1 MRGRSGVGGVAA
13 LFILLVIASLLS
25 VPAPVRGAP
34 GVDSIVIVDAP
45 GGAGSWVSSRDYK
58 FGNTDV
64 FWAAAY
70 NTTSGFVEDVSAYW
84 YSYGNPTGR
93 GGGVVWLNRTYGP
106 SVQVHAAG
114 FGTAEVYAYYY
125 PGVNQTYRSN
135 ATGPLRVSV
144 DNVDS
149 VIVRTERGGMGT
161 WVGATT
167 YGVGDDDFFYPAAY
181 NTSLGFL
188 GDIFSNW
195 TSSNTTVGYV
205 YPTSPGGTQCYN
217 GTADVC
223 YPLGRFHA
231 SAVGFTYV
239 TAEPIGT
246 SLSNT
251 TGKLTVTTVGIDY
264 VQIRDAPNGHGAVL
278 GSRTYYPR
286 EQDTFYAASYNTVFG
301 YRGDVTGTWTSN
313 NTAVCEP
320 KGYFGGTA
328 HGSSVQVL
336 LKVAGACSVTVV
348 AATPS
353 GPVSNVTGT
362 LTVLPRTV
370 VTVDDS
376 GGKDFLKIQDAVD
389 FAQAGYTVFI
399 FTGTYPEN
407 VVVRKELEIVGES
420 RTAVLIDG
428 RGLDG
433 VTIAADRVVLHEIT
447 ILNAHTGVLQIRTNN
462 TRVYDTTIK
471 NYDVGLFNEHTLNA
485 WVAYNLITRGRIGVV
500 TNVSYDDAIRW
511 NEISFN
517 SRYGAKSFDTR
528 LRNCFNWNNLHDNA
542 IGYFH
547 DPTSEYP
554 PMEFDGNVL
563 TGNGVGVKVEN
574 ASSVTLTNNTFT
586 GGSTGVQLLNSS
598 STVRSNTFAGVGV
611 AVVCRTSG
619 SNITNNVIDATSAGI
634 ACNGG
639 APRIEGNDVRVASG
653 EALLLSNLDRAI
665 VRGNDLHGGTLRVVG
680 SHLVELAAVHS
691 AVILQNSPV
700 DRLTLDAAS
709 RLEIRWTVRVRA
721 VEPGGAALAGATV
734 IVHDSLGSLVFV
746 GATGANGF
754 TTPALLTTEVRGG
767 GSVETRN
774 PFTFEVSTQG
784 GRAAVTM
791 VITSQ
796 TDVVVAVP
804 VPNPW
809 PMIVLVAAA
818 MTLTASLGAAFA
830 TERSR
835 FALLG
840 LLTPL
845 YTRLSKDKVL
855 ESYNRGRVYQYVALN
870 PGAHF
875 NGILAALDMNNG
887 LLVYHLEVLHR
898 EGLLR
903 SRSEGMYR
911 RFYTTDTQPPPILEN
926 GTTEAQLR
934 VLKAIQEMPGIT
946 QKELSRFLG
955 LRQSTLA
962 YQIDRLTAMGYVAA
976 EKQGRKVHY
985 LAKKGGN

>member
-1 MRGRSGVGGVAA
+1 MRGRSGAGGVAA
-13 LFILLVIASLLS
+13 LFFLLVIASLLA

-34 GVDSIVIVDAP
+34 GVDRIVIVDAP

-58 FGNTDV
+58 FGDTDV

-70 NTTSGFVEDVSAYW
+70 NNTAGFLSDVSVYW
-84 YSYGNPTGR
+84 YSNANPTGR

-114 FGTAEVYAYYY
+114 YGTAQVYAYYY
-125 PGVNQTYRSN
+125 GGVNQTYRVN
-135 ATGPLRVSV
+135 ETGPLRVSV

-149 VIVRTERGGMGT
+149 VIIRTDRGGTGT
-161 WVGATT
+161 WVGPTT
-167 YGVGDDDFFYPAAY
+167 YGVGDYDIFYAAAY
-181 NTSLGFL
+181 NTTLGFL

-195 TSSNTTVGYV
+195 TSSNATVGYI
-205 YPTSPGGTQCYN
+205 YPGSPGAQCYN

-223 YPLGRFHA
+223 YPSARFYA

-239 TAEPIGT
+239 TAEPVGT

-251 TGKLTVTTVGIDY
+251 TGRLTVTTIGIDY
-264 VQIRDAPNGHGAVL
+264 VQIRDAPNGHGIVL
-278 GSRTYYPR
+278 GNRTYYPR

-336 LKVAGACSVTVV
+336 LKVPGACAVTVV
-348 AATPS
+348 ASTPS

-376 GGKDFLKIQDAVD
+376 GGADFLRIQDAVD
-389 FAQAGYTVFI
+389 FAPAGYTVFI

-433 VTIAADRVVLHEIT
+433 VTIAADRVVLHELT
-447 ILNAHTGVLQIRTNN
+447 ILKTHTGVLQIRTNN

-471 NYDVGLFNEHTLNA
+471 DYDVGLFNEHTLNA
-485 WVAYNLITRGRIGVV
+485 WVAYNLITRGRIGVL

-517 SRYGAKSFDTR
+517 SKYGAKSFNTR
-528 LRNCFNWNNLHDNA
+528 LRNCFNWNNLHDNG

-619 SNITNNVIDATSAGI
+619 SNIT
-634 ACNGG
+634 
-639 APRIEGNDVRVASG
+639 
-653 EALLLSNLDRAI
+653 
-665 VRGNDLHGGTLRVVG
+665 
-680 SHLVELAAVHS
+680 
-691 AVILQNSPV
+691 
-700 DRLTLDAAS
+700 
-709 RLEIRWTVRVRA
+709 
-721 VEPGGAALAGATV
+721 
-734 IVHDSLGSLVFV
+734 
-746 GATGANGF
+746 
-754 TTPALLTTEVRGG
+754 
-767 GSVETRN
+767 
-774 PFTFEVSTQG
+774 
-784 GRAAVTM
+784 
-791 VITSQ
+791 
-796 TDVVVAVP
+796 
-804 VPNPW
+804 
-809 PMIVLVAAA
+809 
-818 MTLTASLGAAFA
+818 
-830 TERSR
+830 
-835 FALLG
+835 
-840 LLTPL
+840 
-845 YTRLSKDKVL
+845 
-855 ESYNRGRVYQYVALN
+855 
-870 PGAHF
+870 
-875 NGILAALDMNNG
+875 
-887 LLVYHLEVLHR
+887 
-898 EGLLR
+898 
-903 SRSEGMYR
+903 
-911 RFYTTDTQPPPILEN
+911 
-926 GTTEAQLR
+926 
-934 VLKAIQEMPGIT
+934 
-946 QKELSRFLG
+946 
-955 LRQSTLA
+955 
-962 YQIDRLTAMGYVAA
+962 
-976 EKQGRKVHY
+976 
-985 LAKKGGN
+985 

>member
-1 MRGRSGVGGVAA
+1 MRGRSGAGGVAA
-13 LFILLVIASLLS
+13 LFFLVMIAALLPVL
-25 VPAPVRGAP
+25 APVRGAP
-34 GVDSIVIVDAP
+34 TVDSIMIVDAP
-45 GGAGSWVSSRDYK
+45 SATGAWVSSRDYM
-58 FGNTDV
+58 FGDTDV

-70 NTTSGFVEDVSAYW
+70 NNTSGFLGTVPVHWFSNGY
-84 YSYGNPTGR
+84 PTGR
-93 GGGVVWLNRTYGP
+93 GGGVIWTNTSYGP
-106 SVQVHAAG
+106 SVEVHAAG
-114 FGTAEVYAYYY
+114 YGTAQLLAYYY
-125 PGVNQTYRSN
+125 GANQTYRSN
-135 ATGPLRVSV
+135 MTGPLRVSV

-149 VIVRTERGGMGT
+149 VIVRAERGGTGT
-161 WVGATT
+161 WVGPTT
-167 YGVGDDDFFYPAAY
+167 YSPGDYDLFYAAAY
-181 NTSLGFL
+181 NTTLGFL

-195 TSSNTTVGYV
+195 TSSNTTVGQV
-205 YPTSPGGTQCYN
+205 NTAIPAGQCPN
-217 GTADVC
+217 GTADIC
-223 YPLGRFHA
+223 YPSARFYA

-239 TAEPIGT
+239 TAEPVGT
-246 SLSNT
+246 PLSNT
-251 TGKLTVTTVGIDY
+251 TGKLTVMTIGTDS
-264 VQIRDAPNGHGAVL
+264 VQIRDAPNGHGTVL
-278 GSRTYYPR
+278 GNRTYYPR
-286 EQDTFYAASYNTVFG
+286 EQDTFYAASYNTVSG
-301 YRGDVTGTWTSN
+301 YRGEIVGEWTSN

-320 KGYFGGTA
+320 KGYSQGTA

-336 LKVAGACSVTVV
+336 FKAPGACSVTVV
-348 AATPS
+348 ASTPS

-362 LTVLPRTV
+362 LTVLRRTV

-376 GGKDFLKIQDAVD
+376 GGADFLTIQAAVD
-389 FAQAGYTVFI
+389 FAQTGDTVFI

-420 RTAVLIDG
+420 RTGVLIDG
-428 RGLDG
+428 GGLDG
-433 VTIAADRVVLHEIT
+433 VTIASDRVVLHNLT

-471 NYDVGLFNEHTLNA
+471 DCDVGVFDEHTLNA
-485 WVAYNLITRGRIGVV
+485 WVAFNLITHGRIGVL

-517 SRYGAKSFDTR
+517 SKYGAKSFNTR
-528 LRNCFNWNNLHDNA
+528 LRNCFNWNHLHDNA

-574 ASSVTLTNNTFT
+574 ASSVTLTNNTFM

-598 STVRSNTFAGVGV
+598 SIVNSNVFERVGV
-611 AVVCRTSG
+611 AVVCRASR
-619 SNITNNVIDATSAGI
+619 SNITNNVIGATSAGI
-634 ACNGG
+634 ACDGG
-639 APRIEGNDVRVASG
+639 APRIEWNDVRVASG
-653 EALLLSNLDRAI
+653 EALVLRNLDGAI
-665 VRGNDLHGGTLRVVG
+665 VRGNDLHGGTVRIVG
-680 SHLVELAAVHS
+680 SHLVELAAVDS
-691 AVILQNSPV
+691 AVILQDSTV

-709 RLEIRWTVRVRA
+709 RLEIRWTVRIRA

-734 IVHDSLGSLVFV
+734 VVHDSLGSLVFM
-746 GATGANGF
+746 GATGADGF
-754 TTPALLTTEVRGG
+754 TTPAVLITEVRGG

-774 PFTFEVSTQG
+774 PFVFEVSTLG
-784 GRAAVTM
+784 VRGTVTTS
-791 VITSQ
+791 ITGP

-809 PMIVLVAAA
+809 PMIALVSAA

-830 TERSR
+830 SERSR
-835 FALLG
+835 FALLA
-840 LLTPL
+840 LLVPL

-898 EGLLR
+898 EGLVR

-911 RFYTTDTQPPPILEN
+911 RFYTTDTVPPPLLEN

-946 QKELSRFLG
+946 QKELTRFLG

-962 YQIDRLTAMGYVAA
+962 YQIDRLTAMGYVAG
-976 EKQGRKVHY
+976 EKRGRRVHY
-985 LAKKGGN
+985 TRKKGGN